1 MNQVAEISADSFERA
16 IKESDKPVIIEFWI
30 KSCEKCQKFRL
41 VYEKLPEIFGGKVEF
56 LKTNMF
62 LNLEN
67 LKLAEGL
74 GVEETPTLKLF
85 CKGREI
91 GQIIGYKPLDEVV
104 KEIEEILDPEEY
116 CEWKS

>member
-1 MNQVAEISADSFERA
+1 MNQVAEIPADSFERA
-16 IKESDKPVIIEFWI
+16 IEEADNPVVIEFWI
-30 KSCEKCQKFRL
+30 KSCEKCQKFRP
-41 VYEKLPEIFGGKVEF
+41 VYEKLPEVFGDKVEF
-56 LKTNMF
+56 LKMNMF
-62 LNLEN
+62 LSLEN

-104 KEIEEILDPEEY
+104 KEIEEILEPEKD
-116 CEWKS
+116 CQ

>member
-1 MNQVAEISADSFERA
+1 
-16 IKESDKPVIIEFWI
+16 
-30 KSCEKCQKFRL
+30 
-41 VYEKLPEIFGGKVEF
+41 
-56 LKTNMF
+56 MF